1 MIAKRRPQGAVWP
14 ECRFLLDTYGRELLS
29 SGSGVLD
36 VAGGKGELAFELVNL
51 NNIPATVVEPRALK
65 LAKQELWLKV
75 GPCTH
80 SLNMPVPFPQIGWLP
95 MNLHPCVPVQP
106 ERALAAALFLIG

>member
-1 MIAKRRPQGAVWP
+1 MPSLPVCFLNRLPELIPMWP

-36 VAGGKGELAFELVNL
+36 IAGGKGELAFELVNL
-51 NNIPATVVEPRALK
+51 NNIRATVVEPRALK

-75 GPCTH
+75 DIPH
-80 SLNMPVPFPQIGWLP
+80 SLQNSCPFPSESGWLQVNP
-95 MNLHPCVPVQP
+95 TYP
-106 ERALAAALFLIG
+106 